1 MKIILKTIALAMLA
15 TLAGSTAFSQSVIE
29 LNRVNFREQ
38 DGKVV
43 LEFKASGKLRYR
55 VKEYET
61 PPHLLI
67 QFYDTRSSLPYQD
80 LDVNR
85 GNVNKVSVR
94 EVSVNSQTS
103 TFVTVRLNSNVDYD
117 FDLSGDGQTF
127 QMYAGGA
134 KQTAS
139 SFSFA
144 PQSQSQPFPDTFKSL
159 PPEIKIPGEQKTG
172 TTQIP
177 YPKASMGKAGEF
189 VVPARVKGLDTSPY
203 IVGPVILQDADI
215 SQTIRLLS
223 EAAGG
228 SNIVVEAALV
238 QAQSTTTGGAGANAG
253 ITITLSHITLEDA
266 LDIITSSNNW
276 SWRKFGDYYAIMTR
290 STAEKG
296 VITQDTAS
304 VYKDTATPTD
314 LVVVQPRHSFACD
327 LVTKVRSVAP
337 DVACDASANLL
348 FMRGIEKDLSR
359 ARELIATLDVPV
371 REITKK
377 TSQVT
382 KIIRLKYIQLDSS
395 GTFSNELRQMTV
407 NPYFGGLSVAGQAP
421 SMYSGN
427 SANEVAINT
436 VTLDYHSNSLV
447 FVGEEEIY
455 NRFFNLIQGIDV
467 PYRATIIKTIPLKYI
482 TVRDLF
488 GSDNKSYIEPLEK
501 YYKNL
506 LFSEPTNSITYTGS
520 ESEYERLMQIL
531 GGLDVEDRQYITR
544 VVRLKY
550 LSATDLM
557 NSKFLDSLVRQPGLG
572 SEAESGSMNRITR
585 FTYEY
590 QTNSVVIST
599 QKQFME
605 RVVDLLKA
613 VDASVFDTYSLE
625 TIKLKYV
632 YAVRTATI
640 IDNLMQSDP
649 EENQGVLDGS
659 FFAHSPTVDGIGQVL
674 SGDNLSQVHKW
685 VITPDAQQNAV
696 LVLARPQEME
706 MIKKIIAGIDKPYPQ
721 LKLDVQ
727 IVELMQTDKDR
738 YKLAYVAA
746 DGKFVTGGDVAES
759 YGDFSLTRG
768 GEGDNTTFIDGGS
781 PDLDQM
787 SGMFMIYNTLT
798 NHVASFATSLQ
809 VAVEKVNGRV
819 VANPT
824 MIAPEGSKVSFN
836 FVDQRPYIVYGT
848 TTNADGITIQTR
860 TTEFADEGFVFN
872 AIPHFLDDYIVL
884 KIDIAANQIKSIEGP
899 ILGTR
904 EINTEVK
911 CKDGQP
917 IILGGMVRSSE
928 SLTSVSLPLVSK
940 LPVIG
945 SLFRRKY
952 KEITD
957 SEVVIIVT
965 PTIMNVE

>member
-1 MKIILKTIALAMLA
+1 MKIILKTIALAALA
-15 TLAGSTAFSQSVIE
+15 ILAGSTAFAQSVVE

-67 QFYDTRSSLPYQD
+67 QFFDTRSNLPYQD

-94 EVSVNSQTS
+94 EVSVNSQIS

-117 FDLSGDGQTF
+117 FDLSSDGQTF

-134 KQTAS
+134 KQSAS
-139 SFSFA
+139 SFSFS
-144 PQSQSQPFPDTFKSL
+144 PQSQAQPYPDTFKSL

-177 YPKASMGKAGEF
+177 YPKTSVGKAGEF
-189 VVPARVKGLDTSPY
+189 VVPARVKGMDTSPY
-203 IVGPVILQDADI
+203 IVGPIILQDADI
-215 SQTIRLLS
+215 SQTIRLIS

-228 SNIVVEAALV
+228 ANIVVEAALV
-238 QAQSTTTGGAGANAG
+238 QMQSTTSGGAGANAG

-290 STAEKG
+290 ATAEKG
-296 VITQDTAS
+296 VVTLDTAS

-314 LVVVQPRHSFACD
+314 FVVIQPKHSYACD
-327 LVTKVRSVAP
+327 LVTKVKSVIP
-337 DVACDASANLL
+337 DAMCDASTNLL
-348 FMRGIEKDLSR
+348 LLRGIDKDLSR
-359 ARELIATLDVPV
+359 ARELISMLDVPV

-382 KIIRLKYIQLDSS
+382 KIIRLKYIQLDTS
-395 GTFSNELRQMTV
+395 GTFSKELREMTV

-421 SMYSGN
+421 TMYSKN
-427 SANEVAINT
+427 SANDVAINT
-436 VTLDYHSNSLV
+436 VTLDSHSNSLI

-455 NRFFNLIQGIDV
+455 NRFYNLIQGIDV

-482 TVRDLF
+482 NVRDLY
-488 GSDNKSYIEPLEK
+488 GKDNQSFIEPLEM
-501 YYKNL
+501 YFNDL
-506 LFSEPTNSITYTGS
+506 LMSEPTNSITYTGS
-520 ESEYERLMQIL
+520 ESGYERLTTIL

-544 VVRLKY
+544 VVRFKY
-550 LSATDLM
+550 LNVTDMM
-557 NSKFLDSLVRQPGLG
+557 NSKFIENLVRQPGLG
-572 SEAESGSMNRITR
+572 SDAQSGDMNSITKV
-585 FTYEY
+585 TYEY

-605 RVVDLLKA
+605 RIVDLLKA
-613 VDASVFDTYSLE
+613 VDTSVFDSYSLE

-632 YAVRTATI
+632 YSIRTAQI
-640 IDNLMQSDP
+640 VDNIMQSEP
-649 EENQGVLDGS
+649 TKEGVVDGS
-659 FFAHSPTVDGIGQVL
+659 FFARPPDVVASGERL
-674 SGDNLSQVHKW
+674 SGDNISQGHKW
-685 VITPDAQQNAV
+685 VVTPDTQQNA
-696 LVLARPQEME
+696 LMVLARPQEME
-706 MIKKIIAGIDKPYPQ
+706 IIKKVIASIDKPYPQ
-721 LKLDVQ
+721 IKLDVQ

-759 YGDFSLTRG
+759 YGDYSVNRG
-768 GEGDNTTFIDGGS
+768 GDGDNTTFIDGGS

-787 SGMFMIYNTLT
+787 SGMFMIYNSLT

-824 MIAPEGSKVSFN
+824 MIAPEGSAVSFN
-836 FVDQRPYIVYGT
+836 FSDQAREKTEPQFRPRLPNTRMKASRLMRCLTSLT
-848 TTNADGITIQTR
+848 TMSFCVSPSRPIR
-860 TTEFADEGFVFN
+860 
-872 AIPHFLDDYIVL
+872 LRVL
-884 KIDIAANQIKSIEGP
+884 KA
-899 ILGTR
+899 R
-904 EINTEVK
+904 YW
-911 CKDGQP
+911 
-917 IILGGMVRSSE
+917 E
-928 SLTSVSLPLVSK
+928 SA
-940 LPVIG
+940 
-945 SLFRRKY
+945 R
-952 KEITD
+952 
-957 SEVVIIVT
+957 
-965 PTIMNVE
+965 

>member
-15 TLAGSTAFSQSVIE
+15 TLAGSTAFAQSVIE

-43 LEFKASGKLRYR
+43 LEFKASGKIRYR

-134 KQTAS
+134 KQSAS
-139 SFSFA
+139 SFSFS
-144 PQSQSQPFPDTFKSL
+144 PQSQSQSFPDTFKSL
-159 PPEIKIPGEQKTG
+159 PPEIKVPGDQKTG

-177 YPKASMGKAGEF
+177 YPKATMGKAGEF
-189 VVPARVKGLDTSPY
+189 VVPARVKGMDTSPY

-228 SNIVVEAALV
+228 ANIVVEAALV
-238 QAQSTTTGGAGANAG
+238 QTQSTTGGAGANAG

-314 LVVVQPRHSFACD
+314 FVVVQPRHSFACD
-327 LVTKVRSVAP
+327 LVTKIKAVAP
-337 DVACDASANLL
+337 DVTCDASANLL

-382 KIIRLKYIQLDSS
+382 KIIRLKYIQLDST
-395 GTFSNELRQMTV
+395 GTFATELRQMTV
-407 NPYFGGLSVAGQAP
+407 NPYFGGLSIAGQAP

-436 VTLDYHSNSLV
+436 VTLDFHSNSII

-455 NRFFNLIQGIDV
+455 NRFYNLIQGIDV
-467 PYRATIIKTIPLKYI
+467 PFRATIIKTIPLKYI
-482 TVRDLF
+482 SIRDLY
-488 GSDNKSYIEPLEK
+488 GSDNQSFIEPLEK
-501 YYKNL
+501 YYNNL

-520 ESEYERLMQIL
+520 ESGYERLMQIL

-544 VVRLKY
+544 VVKLKY
-550 LSATDLM
+550 LSVTDLM
-557 NSKFLDSLVRQPGLG
+557 ESKFLDNLVKQPGLG
-572 SEAESGSMNRITR
+572 SEAQSGNMNRITK
-585 FTYEY
+585 FSYEY

-613 VDASVFDTYSLE
+613 VDTSVFDTYSLE

-632 YAVRTATI
+632 YSIRTAQLV
-640 IDNLMQSDP
+640 DNIMQSKP
-649 EENQGVLDGS
+649 YKEGVVDGG
-659 FFAHSPTVDGIGQVL
+659 FFAMPSAKLVGSGERL
-674 SGDNLSQVHKW
+674 SGENPSQGHKW
-685 VITPDAQQNAV
+685 VITPDTQQNAV
-696 LVLARPQEME
+696 MILARPQEME
-706 MIKKIIAGIDKPYPQ
+706 IIKKIIAGIDKPYPQ

-727 IVELMQTDKDR
+727 IVELMQTDVDR

-759 YGDFSLTRG
+759 YGDFSLSRG
-768 GEGDNTTFIDGGS
+768 GEDDNTTFIDGGA

-798 NHVASFATSLQ
+798 NHVASFASSLQ

-824 MIAPEGSKVSFN
+824 MIAPEGSSVSFD
-836 FVDQRPYIVYGT
+836 FSDQRPYIVYGT
-848 TTNADGITIQTR
+848 ATREDGTTMQTQETR
-860 TTEFADEGFVFN
+860 YATEGFTFT
-872 AIPHFLDDYIVL
+872 ALPHFVDDYVVL
-884 KIDIAANQIKSIEGP
+884 DISISANQIKSIEGP

-957 SEVVIIVT
+957 SEVVIIIT